1 MKTVEPLKELPYTEE
16 FLGKLEDKRRGK
28 IKQTS
33 RVSSL
38 THTEMSEIKQAQ
50 LLAKV
55 TYSSIKIFVSVP
67 VIQYTVYK
75 FKQQKKYKAC

>member
-1 MKTVEPLKELPYTEE
+1 
-16 FLGKLEDKRRGK
+16 
-28 IKQTS
+28 
-33 RVSSL
+33 
-38 THTEMSEIKQAQ
+38 MSEIKQAQ

-75 FKQQKKYKAC
+75 FKQLKKYKAC